1 MWVTKKIKKKLK
13 KKKKKK
19 GENNTGS
26 FPLSRAICYSSRK
39 LSSRQRH
46 GKKIATTWYFFNLP
60 SCCDFFFSF
69 FFFPCRWREYM
80 TTQGIWK
87 CENTTARQYENV
99 GTWNGGNEK
108 LVESRDTCFRPE
120 CINVRMVWTNKTN
133 SKWMEQCGKN
143 NTKIFGHLFM

>member
-1 MWVTKKIKKKLK
+1 MWVTKKTKKNRRRRRRREKIIPEVSHLAARFVIRL
-13 KKKKKK
+13 
-19 GENNTGS
+19 ESCRVDNDTA
-26 FPLSRAICYSSRK
+26 RR
-39 LSSRQRH
+39 SRQL
-46 GKKIATTWYFFNLP
+46 GIFLIYLAVAISFFLF
-60 SCCDFFFSF
+60 FFFS
-69 FFFPCRWREYM
+69 CRWREYM